1 MRQMTMKT
9 QYKNLWDATKAGLR
23 VKFIVTQAFFKKKK
37 ISNNLIHHLKEL
49 EKEGQNLNQQKEGDN
64 KDQRRSK

>member
-37 ISNNLIHHLKEL
+37 ISNNLIHYLKEL

>member
-1 MRQMTMKT
+1 MKT

-37 ISNNLIHHLKEL
+37 ISNNLIHYLKEL

-64 KDQRRSK
+64 KDQSRSK

>member
-23 VKFIVTQAFFKKKK
+23 VKFIMTQAFFKKKK
-37 ISNNLIHHLKEL
+37 S
-49 EKEGQNLNQQKEGDN
+49 QTT
-64 KDQRRSK
+64 